1 LFIRQGEAD
10 CFPTRRVSMKYK
22 MTLTQVRKILLMVAI
37 AFFAFGS
44 GFYLG
49 QRKIKLEFE
58 GYQPKITLDRQVP
71 VGKEDVN
78 FSLFW
83 NVWDQL
89 AANYLDKG
97 KVDAKKMVYGAISGM
112 VSSLGDPYTVFLPPQ
127 EQKLSQEDLAGS
139 FEGVGIQLGYKD
151 QKIAVIAPLSE
162 TPAEK
167 AGVKPGDL
175 IVNIKDS
182 AKNIDKNTD
191 GMNLQEAVNLIRGP
205 KGSKVLLTL
214 NRVGK
219 GDFEVS
225 LERSTIVVKSVE
237 LSYKDNIAV
246 LKLTRFGER
255 TYSEWITAI
264 DEISAKYQKGEITG
278 MVLDVRN
285 NPGGFLD
292 GSIFI
297 ASEFLK
303 DGMVVKQDNGQKGGT
318 QTYTV
323 NRTGKLFD
331 IPLLVLINPG
341 SASASE
347 ILAGALQERNRAKL
361 VGEKSFGKGTV
372 QEAKELTGGSGL
384 HITVARWLLPSGK
397 SIDKEGVNPDYEVKM
412 DENDQTI
419 DPQLDKALEILKTKE

>member
-1 LFIRQGEAD
+1 
-10 CFPTRRVSMKYK
+10 
-22 MTLTQVRKILLMVAI
+22 MTLTQVRKILMVVAI

-58 GYQPKITLDRQVP
+58 GYQPKITLNRQVP
-71 VGKEDVN
+71 VGKEDVD

-83 NVWDQL
+83 NVWDQID
-89 AANYLDKG
+89 ANYLDKG
-97 KVDAKKMVYGAISGM
+97 KIDAKKMVYGAISGM
-112 VSSLGDPYTVFLPPQ
+112 VASLEDPYTVFLPPQ

-151 QKIAVIAPLSE
+151 QKIAVIAPLAE

-175 IVNIKDS
+175 IAKIKDP
-182 AKNIDKNTD
+182 AKNIDKNTE

-214 NRVGK
+214 SREGK
-219 GDFEVS
+219 KDFEVT

-237 LSYKDNIAV
+237 LLYKDDAAV

-255 TYSEWITAI
+255 TYSEWQGAV
-264 DEISAKYQKGEITG
+264 DEIAKKYNNAEVKG

-285 NPGGFLD
+285 NPGGFLQ

-303 DGMVVKQDNGQKGGT
+303 DGTVVKQDNGQKGGV

-323 NRTGKLFD
+323 DRKGKLFE
-331 IPLLVLINPG
+331 IPLIVLINPG

-347 ILAGALQERNRAKL
+347 ILAGALQERGRAKL

-384 HITVARWLLPSGK
+384 HVTVARWLLPSSR
-397 SIDKEGVNPDYEVKM
+397 SIDKEGVSPDYEVKM